1 MREKPRRLMIEYKSE
16 EAPAG
21 WINGL
26 PASGQLDQSG
36 KGYLA
41 MTARDVA
48 TLRSMR
54 ERGEPLV
61 YRGMSASEALPACEK
76 MVRVDI
82 PPPSQATIVIVGVE
96 TI

>member
-1 MREKPRRLMIEYKSE
+1 MIEYKPD

-26 PASGQLDQSG
+26 PASGQLDDSG

-48 TLRSMR
+48 TLRAMS
-54 ERGEPLV
+54 ERGDRLTFRPMV
-61 YRGMSASEALPACEK
+61 SSKGAASEFDVCVE
-76 MVRVDI
+76 I
-82 PPPSQATIVIVGVE
+82 PPPSQATIVIVGVV
-96 TI
+96 TAS